1 MGDEIGID
9 CLPQKH
15 GRVKSPIIAFANE
28 VFRFSNAIRDC
39 ESLNACTALFR
50 DTIVRHGFDTFVCGK
65 VDTAERHR
73 SIFYI
78 VDWPARFLE
87 FYVNSGYVKH
97 DPLLDELK
105 RFSAPFT
112 WTELLRDKK
121 VSKASRELLRR
132 VAEEGWTEG
141 LAIPFPRGETR
152 FGLVS
157 LAGARGPLSQEEK
170 DGLSIMA
177 MCLYEQVRRLG
188 PSLGVA
194 LALSAMSLRE
204 LDSLRLVARGHS
216 DKEIAAVL
224 GIKQSTAHGH
234 VEAAKSK
241 LKAGSRAEAAAV
253 GVWLGLA

>member
-1 MGDEIGID
+1 
-9 CLPQKH
+9 
-15 GRVKSPIIAFANE
+15 
-28 VFRFSNAIRDC
+28 
-39 ESLNACTALFR
+39 
-50 DTIVRHGFDTFVCGK
+50 VCGE

-78 VDWPARFLE
+78 VDWPPRFLE
-87 FYVNSGYVKH
+87 FYVTAGYVKH

-216 DKEIAAVL
+216 DQEIATVL
-224 GIKQSTAHGH
+224 GIAQSTAHEH
-234 VEAAKSK
+234 VEAAKRK
-241 LKAGSRAEAAAV
+241 LKVGNRAEAAAV
-253 GVWLGLA
+253 GVRLGLA

>member
-1 MGDEIGID
+1 
-9 CLPQKH
+9 
-15 GRVKSPIIAFANE
+15 
-28 VFRFSNAIRDC
+28 
-39 ESLNACTALFR
+39 
-50 DTIVRHGFDTFVCGK
+50 
-65 VDTAERHR
+65 
-73 SIFYI
+73 
-78 VDWPARFLE
+78 
-87 FYVNSGYVKH
+87 VKH

-194 LALSAMSLRE
+194 LALSAMSCGSSTVCA
-204 LDSLRLVARGHS
+204 SLPEVIRTRRLPLFSASNSQPRM
-216 DKEIAAVL
+216 D
-224 GIKQSTAHGH
+224 T
-234 VEAAKSK
+234 
-241 LKAGSRAEAAAV
+241 
-253 GVWLGLA
+253 